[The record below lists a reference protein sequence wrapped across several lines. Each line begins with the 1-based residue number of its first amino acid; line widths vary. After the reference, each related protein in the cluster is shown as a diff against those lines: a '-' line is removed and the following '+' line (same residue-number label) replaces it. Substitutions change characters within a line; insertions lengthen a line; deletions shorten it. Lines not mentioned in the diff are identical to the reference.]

1 MKRIGAI
8 LAIVVGVLV
17 LILGLIFLIAAIA
30 NPQRLLNALA
40 MILVSLPLIVFGILV
55 LVREKQL
62 SADTLDDSIV
72 ELARH
77 SNAEVTVDQVVA
89 ELGVPDRA
97 ARNALD
103 LLERRRQA
111 QGEWREDRR
120 VYLFPGLQESKVV
133 RRCAHCH
140 SIFSVAQPL
149 YKCPNCGGTEI
160 ELVRE

>member
-1 MKRIGAI
+1 MKRIAALI
-8 LAIVVGVLV
+8 AIVVGALLLV
-17 LILGLIFLIAAIA
+17 LGLIFLIAAIA

-40 MILVSLPLIVFGILV
+40 LAVLGVPLIAFGIWV

-72 ELARH
+72 ELARR

-89 ELGVPDRA
+89 ELGVPDQA
-97 ARNALD
+97 ARDALD
-103 LLERRRQA
+103 LLERRQQA
-111 QGEWREDRR
+111 RGEWREDRK
-120 VYLFPGLQESKVV
+120 VYLFPGLKESKVV

-149 YKCPNCGGTEI
+149 HKCPNCGSTEV